1 MPSQNSQGGTNKI
14 KVSVQKAGPLDTG
27 EIAQTMKSIK
37 AKFAIMSG
45 KGGVGKSFVTASLA
59 LGFAMRGYRVGI
71 LDADVY
77 GPTIPKLLG
86 LVGANLYLSEDEKI
100 IPAEGPFGIKVVS
113 MDFLLPTD
121 DTAVIWRGPLVD
133 RAIKDFLGS
142 VVWGDLD
149 ALFIDL
155 PPGTGDAPL
164 TIAQT
169 LANEMTGSI
178 IVTAP
183 SDVSRRIV
191 QKTIDFSRKVKVPV
205 TGVVENMCC
214 FYCPDSGK
222 TYYIFGKLIGKEMAD
237 KYGIPYLGMI
247 PLDPRIGE
255 SNDQGEPFLM
265 KYSTSDTARAILSIV
280 DTIIAMY
287 KDKLESRVEAPAKKQ
302 VRSLLKLPGEEEG
315 DKESENS

>member
-1 MPSQNSQGGTNKI
+1 MSTGQGGGKI

-27 EIAQTMKSIK
+27 AIAEAMKGIK
-37 AKFAIMSG
+37 TKFAVMSG

-86 LVGANLYLSEDEKI
+86 IVGSNLYLTEDEKI
-100 IPAEGPFGIKVVS
+100 MPAQGPFGIKVVS
-113 MDFLLPTD
+113 MDFLLPTE
-121 DTAVIWRGPLVD
+121 DTAVIWRGPMVD
-133 RAIKDFLGS
+133 RAIKDFLGN
-142 VVWGDLD
+142 VVWGELD

-164 TIAQT
+164 TIAQSLT
-169 LANEMTGSI
+169 NEMTGSI

-183 SDVSRRIV
+183 SDVSKRIV
-191 QKTIDFSRKVKVPV
+191 QKAIDFSRKVKIPIV
-205 TGVVENMCC
+205 GIIENMCC
-214 FYCPDSGK
+214 FYCPDNGK
-222 TYYIFGKLIGKEMAD
+222 TYYIFGKLIGREMANE
-237 KYGIPYLGMI
+237 YGIPYLGMI

-255 SNDQGEPFLM
+255 ANDAGEPFLM
-265 KYSTSDTARAILSIV
+265 KYSTSETAKAILSIV

-287 KDKLESRVEAPAKKQ
+287 KDKLELKVQTAPRKPI
-302 VRSLLKLPGEEEG
+302 RSLMKLPGEEEEEG
-315 DKESENS
+315 DEDKH

>member
-1 MPSQNSQGGTNKI
+1 MSSQGSQGGGKI
-14 KVSVQKAGPLDTG
+14 RVSVQKAGPLDTG
-27 EIAQTMKSIK
+27 EIAQAMKSIK
-37 AKFAIMSG
+37 TKFAIMSG

-59 LGFAMRGYRVGI
+59 LGFAMRGYRVGV

-133 RAIKDFLGS
+133 RAIKDFLGN
-142 VVWGDLD
+142 VRWGELD

-164 TIAQT
+164 TIAQA

-183 SDVSRRIV
+183 SDVSKRIV
-191 QKTIDFSRKVKVPV
+191 QKAIDFSRKVKIPI
-205 TGVVENMCC
+205 TGVIENMCC
-214 FYCPDSGK
+214 FYCPESGK

-237 KYGIPYLGMI
+237 KYGIPYL
-247 PLDPRIGE
+247 
-255 SNDQGEPFLM
+255 
-265 KYSTSDTARAILSIV
+265 A
-280 DTIIAMY
+280 
-287 KDKLESRVEAPAKKQ
+287 
-302 VRSLLKLPGEEEG
+302 
-315 DKESENS
+315 

>member
-1 MPSQNSQGGTNKI
+1 MSSQGSQGGGKI

-27 EIAQTMKSIK
+27 EIAQTMKTIK
-37 AKFAIMSG
+37 TKFAIMSG
-45 KGGVGKSFVTASLA
+45 KGGVGKSFVTANLA
-59 LGFAMRGYRVGI
+59 LGFAMRGYRVGV

-77 GPTIPKLLG
+77 GPTVPKLLG

-113 MDFLLPTD
+113 MDFLLPTE

-142 VVWGDLD
+142 VLWGDLD

-183 SDVSRRIV
+183 SDVSKRIV
-191 QKTIDFSRKVKVPV
+191 QKAIDFSRKVKIPIV
-205 TGVVENMCC
+205 GIIENMCC
-214 FYCPDSGK
+214 FYCPESGK
-222 TYYIFGKLIGKEMAD
+222 TYYVFGRLIGKEMAD
-237 KYGIPYLGMI
+237 KYGVPYLGMV

-255 SNDQGEPFLM
+255 SNDLGEPFLM
-265 KYSTSDTARAILSIV
+265 KYSTSDTARAIFSIV
-280 DTIIAMY
+280 DTVIAMY
-287 KDKLESRVEAPAKKQ
+287 KDKLEAKTETPTKKQ
-302 VRSLLKLPGEEEG
+302 IKSLLKLPGEEEG
-315 DKESENS
+315 EGES

>member
-1 MPSQNSQGGTNKI
+1 MSSSTQGGKV

-27 EIAQTMKSIK
+27 AIAEAMKHIK
-37 AKFAIMSG
+37 TKFAIMSG

-59 LGFAMRGYRVGI
+59 LGFAMRGYKVGV

-113 MDFLLPTD
+113 MDFLLPTE
-121 DTAVIWRGPLVD
+121 DTAVIWRGALVD
-133 RAIKDFLGS
+133 RAIRDFLSS
-142 VVWGDLD
+142 VLWGELD
-149 ALFIDL
+149 VLFIDL

-164 TIAQT
+164 TIAQA
-169 LANEMTGSI
+169 LANELTGSI

-191 QKTIDFSRKVKVPV
+191 QKALDFSRKVKVSI
-205 TGVVENMCC
+205 TGVIENMCC
-214 FYCPDSGK
+214 FYCPESSK
-222 TYYIFGKLIGKEMAD
+222 TYYIFGRLIGKEMAD
-237 KYGIPYLGMI
+237 KYGVPYLGMI

-265 KYSTSDTARAILSIV
+265 KYSTTETAKAIMSIV

-287 KDKLESRVEAPAKKQ
+287 KDKLEAGMTTTPKKQ
-302 VRSLLKLPGEEEG
+302 IKSLMKLPGEEE
-315 DKESENS
+315 DENES

>member
-1 MPSQNSQGGTNKI
+1 MTSSTQGGKV

-27 EIAQTMKSIK
+27 AIAEAMKHIK
-37 AKFAIMSG
+37 TKFAIMSG

-59 LGFAMRGYRVGI
+59 LGFAMRGYKVGV

-113 MDFLLPTD
+113 MDFLLPTE
-121 DTAVIWRGPLVD
+121 DTAVIWRGALVD
-133 RAIKDFLGS
+133 RAIRDFLSS
-142 VVWGDLD
+142 VLWGELD

-164 TIAQT
+164 TIAQA
-169 LANEMTGSI
+169 LANELTGSI

-183 SDVSRRIV
+183 SDVSKRIV
-191 QKTIDFSRKVKVPV
+191 QKALDFSRKVKVSI
-205 TGVVENMCC
+205 TGVIENMCC
-214 FYCPDSGK
+214 FYCPESSK
-222 TYYIFGKLIGKEMAD
+222 TYYIFGRLIGKEMAD
-237 KYGIPYLGMI
+237 KYGVPYLGMI

-265 KYSTSDTARAILSIV
+265 KYSTTETAKAIMSIV

-287 KDKLESRVEAPAKKQ
+287 KDKLEASVTTAPKKQ
-302 VRSLLKLPGEEEG
+302 IKSLMKLPGEEE
-315 DKESENS
+315 DENES

>member
-1 MPSQNSQGGTNKI
+1 MSSSTQGGKV

-27 EIAQTMKSIK
+27 AIAEAMKHIK
-37 AKFAIMSG
+37 TKFAIMSG

-59 LGFAMRGYRVGI
+59 LGFAMRGYKVGV

-113 MDFLLPTD
+113 MDFLLPTE
-121 DTAVIWRGPLVD
+121 DTAVIWRGALVD
-133 RAIKDFLGS
+133 RAIRDFLSS
-142 VVWGDLD
+142 VLWGELD
-149 ALFIDL
+149 VLFIDL

-164 TIAQT
+164 TIAQA
-169 LANEMTGSI
+169 LANELTGSI

-183 SDVSRRIV
+183 SDVSKRIV
-191 QKTIDFSRKVKVPV
+191 QKALDFSRKVKVSI
-205 TGVVENMCC
+205 TGVIENMCC
-214 FYCPDSGK
+214 FYCPESSK
-222 TYYIFGKLIGKEMAD
+222 TYYIFGRLIGKEMAD
-237 KYGIPYLGMI
+237 KYGVPYLGMI

-265 KYSTSDTARAILSIV
+265 KYSTTETAKAIMSIV

-287 KDKLESRVEAPAKKQ
+287 KDKLEASVTTAPKKQ
-302 VRSLLKLPGEEEG
+302 IKSLMKLPGEEE
-315 DKESENS
+315 DENES

>member
-1 MPSQNSQGGTNKI
+1 MSSGSQGGKI
-14 KVSVQKAGPLDTG
+14 RVSVQKAGPLDTG
-27 EIAQTMKSIK
+27 EIAQTMRTIK
-37 AKFAIMSG
+37 TKFAIMSG

-133 RAIKDFLGS
+133 RAIKDFLGN
-142 VVWGDLD
+142 VRWGELD

-164 TIAQT
+164 TIAQA

-183 SDVSRRIV
+183 SDVSKRIV
-191 QKTIDFSRKVKVPV
+191 QKAIDFSRKVKIPI
-205 TGVVENMCC
+205 TGVIENMCC
-214 FYCPDSGK
+214 FYCPETGK

-255 SNDQGEPFLM
+255 SNDLGEPFLM

-287 KDKLESRVEAPAKKQ
+287 KDKLEAKVEAPAKRQIK
-302 VRSLLKLPGEEEG
+302 SLLKLPGEEEEG
-315 DKESENS
+315 NEES

>member
-1 MPSQNSQGGTNKI
+1 MSSQGSQGGGKI

-27 EIAQTMKSIK
+27 EIAQTMKTIK
-37 AKFAIMSG
+37 TKFAIMSG

-59 LGFAMRGYRVGI
+59 LGFAMRGYRVGV

-77 GPTIPKLLG
+77 GPTVPKLLG

-113 MDFLLPTD
+113 MDFLLPTE

-133 RAIKDFLGS
+133 KAIKDFLGS
-142 VVWGDLD
+142 VLWGDLD

-183 SDVSRRIV
+183 SDVSKRIV
-191 QKTIDFSRKVKVPV
+191 QKAIDFSRKVKTPIV
-205 TGVVENMCC
+205 GIIENMCC
-214 FYCPDSGK
+214 FYCPESGK
-222 TYYIFGKLIGKEMAD
+222 TYYVFGRLIGKEMAD
-237 KYGIPYLGMI
+237 KYGVPYLGMV

-255 SNDQGEPFLM
+255 SNDLGEPFLM
-265 KYSTSDTARAILSIV
+265 KYSTSDTARAIFSIV
-280 DTIIAMY
+280 DTVIAMY
-287 KDKLESRVEAPAKKQ
+287 KDKLEAKTETPTKKQ
-302 VRSLLKLPGEEEG
+302 IKSLLKLPGEEEG
-315 DKESENS
+315 EGES

>member
-1 MPSQNSQGGTNKI
+1 MSSQSSQGGGKI
-14 KVSVQKAGPLDTG
+14 RVSVQKAGPLDTG
-27 EIAQTMKSIK
+27 EIAHAMKTIK
-37 AKFAIMSG
+37 TKFAIMSG

-59 LGFAMRGYRVGI
+59 LGFAMRGYRVGV

-133 RAIKDFLGS
+133 RAIKDFLGN
-142 VVWGDLD
+142 VRWGELD

-164 TIAQT
+164 TIAQA

-183 SDVSRRIV
+183 SDVSKRIV
-191 QKTIDFSRKVKVPV
+191 QKAIDFSRKVKIPI
-205 TGVVENMCC
+205 TGVIENMCC
-214 FYCPDSGK
+214 FYCPETGK

-255 SNDQGEPFLM
+255 SNDLGEPFLM

-287 KDKLESRVEAPAKKQ
+287 KDKLEAKVEAPAKKQ
-302 VRSLLKLPGEEEG
+302 IRSLLRLPGEEEEENQ
-315 DKESENS
+315 DES

>member
-1 MPSQNSQGGTNKI
+1 M
-14 KVSVQKAGPLDTG
+14 QKAGPLDTG
-27 EIAQTMKSIK
+27 EIAQTMKTIK
-37 AKFAIMSG
+37 TKFAIMSG

-59 LGFAMRGYRVGI
+59 LGFAMRGYRIGV

-77 GPTIPKLLG
+77 GPTVPKLLG

-113 MDFLLPTD
+113 MDFLLPTE

-142 VVWGDLD
+142 VLWGDLD

-183 SDVSRRIV
+183 SDVSKRIV
-191 QKTIDFSRKVKVPV
+191 QKAIDFSRKVKIPIV
-205 TGVVENMCC
+205 GIIENMCC
-214 FYCPDSGK
+214 FYCPESGK
-222 TYYIFGKLIGKEMAD
+222 TYYVFGRLIGKEMAD
-237 KYGIPYLGMI
+237 KYGVPYLGMV

-255 SNDQGEPFLM
+255 SNDLGEPFLM
-265 KYSTSDTARAILSIV
+265 KYSTSDTARAIFSIV
-280 DTIIAMY
+280 DTVIAMY
-287 KDKLESRVEAPAKKQ
+287 KDKLEAKTETPTKKQ
-302 VRSLLKLPGEEEG
+302 IKSLLKLPGEEEG
-315 DKESENS
+315 EGES

>member
-1 MPSQNSQGGTNKI
+1 MSSNQGGKI

-27 EIAQTMKSIK
+27 AIAQAMKGIK
-37 AKFAIMSG
+37 TKFAIMSG

-71 LDADVY
+71 LDADIY
-77 GPTIPKLLG
+77 GPTIPKLFG

-113 MDFLLPTD
+113 IDFLLPTD
-121 DTAVIWRGPLVD
+121 DTAVIWRGALVD

-142 VVWGDLD
+142 VLWGELD

-169 LANEMTGSI
+169 LTNELTGSI

-191 QKTIDFSRKVKVPV
+191 QRAIDFSRKVKVPV
-205 TGVVENMCC
+205 VGVVENMCC
-214 FYCPDSGK
+214 FYCPDTGK

-237 KYGIPYLGMI
+237 KYGVPYLGMI

-255 SNDQGEPFLM
+255 ANDLGEPFLM
-265 KYSTSDTARAILSIV
+265 RYSTSDTAKAILSIV

-287 KDKLESRVEAPAKKQ
+287 KDKLEAKVETAPKKQ
-302 VRSLLKLPGEEEG
+302 VKSLLKLPGEEEEERG
-315 DKESENS
+315 ES

>member
-1 MPSQNSQGGTNKI
+1 MSSQGSQGGGKI

-27 EIAQTMKSIK
+27 EIAQTMKTIK
-37 AKFAIMSG
+37 TKFAIMSG

-59 LGFAMRGYRVGI
+59 LGFAMRGYRVGV

-77 GPTIPKLLG
+77 GPTVPKLLG

-113 MDFLLPTD
+113 MDFLLPTE

-133 RAIKDFLGS
+133 KAIKDFLGS
-142 VVWGDLD
+142 VLWGDLD

-183 SDVSRRIV
+183 SDVSKRIV
-191 QKTIDFSRKVKVPV
+191 QKAIDFSRKVKIPIV
-205 TGVVENMCC
+205 GIIENMCC
-214 FYCPDSGK
+214 FYCPESGK
-222 TYYIFGKLIGKEMAD
+222 TYYVFGRLIGKEMAD
-237 KYGIPYLGMI
+237 KYGVPYLGMV

-255 SNDQGEPFLM
+255 SNDLGEPFLM
-265 KYSTSDTARAILSIV
+265 KYSTSDTARAIFSIV
-280 DTIIAMY
+280 DTVIAMY
-287 KDKLESRVEAPAKKQ
+287 KDKLEAKTETPTKKQ
-302 VRSLLKLPGEEEG
+302 IKSLLKLPGEEEG
-315 DKESENS
+315 EGES

>member
-1 MPSQNSQGGTNKI
+1 MSSQGSQGGGKI

-27 EIAQTMKSIK
+27 EIAQTMKTIK
-37 AKFAIMSG
+37 TKFAIMSG

-59 LGFAMRGYRVGI
+59 LGFAMRGYRVGV

-77 GPTIPKLLG
+77 GPTVPKLLG

-113 MDFLLPTD
+113 MDFLLPTE

-142 VVWGDLD
+142 VLWGDLD

-183 SDVSRRIV
+183 SDVSKRIV
-191 QKTIDFSRKVKVPV
+191 QKAIDFSRKVKIPIV
-205 TGVVENMCC
+205 GIIENMCC
-214 FYCPDSGK
+214 FYCPESGK
-222 TYYIFGKLIGKEMAD
+222 TYYVFGRLIGKEMAD
-237 KYGIPYLGMI
+237 KYGVPYLGMV

-255 SNDQGEPFLM
+255 SNDLGEPFLM
-265 KYSTSDTARAILSIV
+265 KYSTSDTARAIFSIV
-280 DTIIAMY
+280 DTVIAMY
-287 KDKLESRVEAPAKKQ
+287 KDKLEAKTETPTKKQ
-302 VRSLLKLPGEEEG
+302 IKSLLKLPGEEEG
-315 DKESENS
+315 EGES

>member
-1 MPSQNSQGGTNKI
+1 MSSQGSQGGGKI

-27 EIAQTMKSIK
+27 EIAQTMKTIK
-37 AKFAIMSG
+37 TKFAIMSG

-59 LGFAMRGYRVGI
+59 LGFAMRGYRIGV

-77 GPTIPKLLG
+77 GPTVPKLLG

-113 MDFLLPTD
+113 MDFLLPTE

-142 VVWGDLD
+142 VLWGDLD

-183 SDVSRRIV
+183 SDVSKRIV
-191 QKTIDFSRKVKVPV
+191 QKAIDFSRKVKIPIV
-205 TGVVENMCC
+205 GIIENMCC
-214 FYCPDSGK
+214 FYCPESGK
-222 TYYIFGKLIGKEMAD
+222 TYYVFGRLIGKEMAD
-237 KYGIPYLGMI
+237 KYGVPYLGMV

-255 SNDQGEPFLM
+255 SNDLGEPFLM
-265 KYSTSDTARAILSIV
+265 KYSTSDTARAIFSIV
-280 DTIIAMY
+280 DTVIAMY
-287 KDKLESRVEAPAKKQ
+287 KDKLEAKTETPTKKQ
-302 VRSLLKLPGEEEG
+302 IKSLLKLPGEEEG
-315 DKESENS
+315 EGES

>member
-1 MPSQNSQGGTNKI
+1 MLMSSQGGQGGGKI
-14 KVSVQKAGPLDTG
+14 RVSVQKAGPLDTG
-27 EIAQTMKSIK
+27 EIAHAMRSIK

-100 IPAEGPFGIKVVS
+100 IPAEGPLGIKVVS

-133 RAIKDFLGS
+133 RAIKDFLGN
-142 VVWGDLD
+142 VRWGELD

-191 QKTIDFSRKVKVPV
+191 QKAIDFSRKVKVPV
-205 TGVVENMCC
+205 VGIIENMCC
-214 FYCPDSGK
+214 FYCPEANR

-237 KYGIPYLGMI
+237 KYGVPYLGMI

-255 SNDQGEPFLM
+255 SNDLGEPFLM

-287 KDKLESRVEAPAKKQ
+287 RDKLEARVEAPKKQ
-302 VRSLLKLPGEEEG
+302 QIRSLLRLPGEEEDQEG
-315 DKESENS
+315 S

>member
-1 MPSQNSQGGTNKI
+1 MSSQGSQGGGKI
-14 KVSVQKAGPLDTG
+14 RVSVQKAGPLDTG
-27 EIAQTMKSIK
+27 EIAQTMKTIK
-37 AKFAIMSG
+37 TKFAIMSG

-133 RAIKDFLGS
+133 RAIKDFLGN
-142 VVWGDLD
+142 VRWGELD

-155 PPGTGDAPL
+155 PPGTGDAPPL
-164 TIAQT
+164 TIAQA

-183 SDVSRRIV
+183 SDVSKRIV
-191 QKTIDFSRKVKVPV
+191 QKAIDFSRKVKIPV

-214 FYCPDSGK
+214 FYCPESGK

-237 KYGIPYLGMI
+237 KYGVPYLGMI
-247 PLDPRIGE
+247 PLDPRIGGE
-255 SNDQGEPFLM
+255 SNDLGEPFLM

-287 KDKLESRVEAPAKKQ
+287 KDKLEAKVETTAKKQ
-302 VRSLLKLPGEEEG
+302 VRSLLKLPGEEENEEQ
-315 DKESENS
+315 DES